1 MIDNLQ
7 ETIKKIKQN
16 LRLAMNGI
24 VSAHQRQNGLN
35 YKINFGVEIPRLK
48 EIAKEYPKDRELA
61 LELWGS
67 SVREC
72 KLLAIFLLPEENYE
86 EISTEWV
93 AQAQNFEIADHLSLN
108 ILCKIPQAITHAVEW
123 TGRAEQLFNYCGC
136 LTIMHCLR
144 RGATLPTEQEEVVY
158 RNIATLLEMD
168 SDTITRQRAV
178 ATIYSIID
186 TDSDSAE
193 RALKILP
200 ENTPLVTR
208 IKEYIAQI

>member
-7 ETIKKIKQN
+7 ETTKKIKQS

-24 VSAHQRQNGLN
+24 VSAHQRQSGLN

-61 LELWGS
+61 LELWNC

-72 KLLAIFLLPEENYE
+72 KLLAIFLLPEENYG
-86 EISTEWV
+86 EIATEWV
-93 AQAQNFEIADHLSLN
+93 AQAQNTEIADHLSLN
-108 ILCKIPQAITHAVEW
+108 ILCKIAQATAHATEW
-123 TGRAEQLFNYCGC
+123 TGRPERMFNYCGC

-144 RGATLPTEQEEVVY
+144 RGASLPAEQEEAVY
-158 RNIATLLEMD
+158 KNIATLFEKE
-168 SDTITRQRAV
+168 SDTITLQRAI
-178 ATIYSIID
+178 ATIYSMID
-186 TDSDSAE
+186 ADSGSAA
-193 RALKILP
+193 RALRQIP
-200 ENTPLVTR
+200 ENTPLATH